1 MVNSVV
7 SKATAMFCFWALAR
21 RILRILRWVRRVSRS
36 LESKNK
42 IGLYID
48 FNEICKLQIGSGNN
62 YIDGWLNTDY
72 YLTDRRMV
80 FLDASK
86 RFPIPDNTFDYV
98 FSEHQIEQLSFE
110 YGLKMLSECYR
121 ILKPGGKIRIATTNV
136 DALLTLYREDN
147 NELQQRYIKWMI
159 DMCVLETPV
168 YSPNFVLNNA
178 FYNWNHRFLYDQAT
192 LKLALETLGFDG
204 ITNFEIGCSDDQLL
218 EGVEQHSSAVGNE
231 EMCRFETLVMEAV
244 CS

>member
-80 FLDASK
+80 F
-86 RFPIPDNTFDYV
+86 
-98 FSEHQIEQLSFE
+98 
-110 YGLKMLSECYR
+110 
-121 ILKPGGKIRIATTNV
+121 
-136 DALLTLYREDN
+136 
-147 NELQQRYIKWMI
+147 
-159 DMCVLETPV
+159 
-168 YSPNFVLNNA
+168 
-178 FYNWNHRFLYDQAT
+178 
-192 LKLALETLGFDG
+192 
-204 ITNFEIGCSDDQLL
+204 
-218 EGVEQHSSAVGNE
+218 
-231 EMCRFETLVMEAV
+231 
-244 CS
+244 